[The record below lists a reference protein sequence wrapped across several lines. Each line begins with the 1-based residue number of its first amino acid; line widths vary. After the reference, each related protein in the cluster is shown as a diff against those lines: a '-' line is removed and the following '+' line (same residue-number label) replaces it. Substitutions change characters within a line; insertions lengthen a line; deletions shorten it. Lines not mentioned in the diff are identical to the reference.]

1 MLNINLLNLNL
12 NNIFILYQKVTI
24 NSISNEI
31 WNYCRQWR
39 AFLQKD
45 FFQKNKKR
53 INLLEKYDF
62 AGLQIENLATIEI
75 ASVLLYWGLDRQRN
89 KVDQKTKRLQKRSIR
104 SRSWPCRN
112 STAIILQGEHFNARS
127 LIQEVYLLFNAII
140 LMNYLELNITCTVS
154 GQQRYSIRVY

>member
-75 ASVLLYWGLDRQRN
+75 ASVLLY
-89 KVDQKTKRLQKRSIR
+89 
-104 SRSWPCRN
+104 
-112 STAIILQGEHFNARS
+112 
-127 LIQEVYLLFNAII
+127 
-140 LMNYLELNITCTVS
+140 
-154 GQQRYSIRVY
+154 